1 MIDKSVDFCDSEGS
15 EFTVRNQMRNKN
27 EIKDEKDVEKDENI
41 NIYRNK

>member
-1 MIDKSVDFCDSEGS
+1 MIDKSVDFCDSEDS

-27 EIKDEKDVEKDENI
+27 EIKDEKDLEKDENI